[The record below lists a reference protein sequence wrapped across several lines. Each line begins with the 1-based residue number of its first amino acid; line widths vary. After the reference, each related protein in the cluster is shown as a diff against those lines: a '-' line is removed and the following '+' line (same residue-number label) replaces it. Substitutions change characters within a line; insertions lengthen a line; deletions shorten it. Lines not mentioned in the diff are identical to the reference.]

1 MALSI
6 GRLLWASYG
15 FRFSQ
20 NLKKVRLK
28 RGVTQQALAEIAGL
42 SRTQVCNLE
51 RNENNSGTSADPA
64 LSTVYKLA
72 LALEVPPALLLP
84 QPDDIVRSVCATAAT
99 QAAHEKIQ
107 AAELSEVVSTESL
120 PTESVPAGRSQALAV
135 RAPKHRAP
143 NLSAQKL
150 YPNGEANGLSLEDLA
165 PFSPEYTAYKRR
177 AATTKRNKV
186 PSETAQPQRITTT
199 RWPRKEVGEQ
209 P

>member
-1 MALSI
+1 
-6 GRLLWASYG
+6 
-15 FRFSQ
+15 
-20 NLKKVRLK
+20 
-28 RGVTQQALAEIAGL
+28 
-42 SRTQVCNLE
+42 
-51 RNENNSGTSADPA
+51 
-64 LSTVYKLA
+64 KLA

-107 AAELSEVVSTESL
+107 VAELSEVVSTESL

-177 AATTKRNKV
+177 PRRQRGIRFLLKLRNLNALQPLGGRERKWG
-186 PSETAQPQRITTT
+186 SSLKFFLKAQLGI
-199 RWPRKEVGEQ
+199 
-209 P
+209 

>member
-1 MALSI
+1 MAPSV

-20 NLKKVRLK
+20 NLKKIRRK

-84 QPDDIVRSVCATAAT
+84 QPEDNVKSVCATPAPRVT
-99 QAAHEKIQ
+99 QEKIQ
-107 AAELSEVVSTESL
+107 PAELAEIAPVDAMS
-120 PTESVPAGRSQALAV
+120 AGRVQALLVKSPPAHP
-135 RAPKHRAP
+135 APSQQH
-143 NLSAQKL
+143 LISSELQQE
-150 YPNGEANGLSLEDLA
+150 GEGSGSSLQELA
-165 PFSPEYTAYKRR
+165 PFSPEYTAHKRLVASAKHSGSAPKTAHSQR
-177 AATTKRNKV
+177 TK
-186 PSETAQPQRITTT
+186 TT
-199 RWPRKEVGEQ
+199 RRLRMGGVQ
-209 P
+209 LS

>member
-84 QPDDIVRSVCATAAT
+84 QADDIVRSVCASAAT

-107 AAELSEVVSTESL
+107 AAELTGVVPAETISSEAVA
-120 PTESVPAGRSQALAV
+120 AGRSQALAV
-135 RAPKHRAP
+135 RMPKHRAP
-143 NLSAQKL
+143 NLPAQKL
-150 YPNGEANGLSLEDLA
+150 YSNGEANGLSLEDLA

-177 AATTKRNKV
+177 SATTKRNSN
-186 PSETAQPQRITTT
+186 PSKTAQPQHNTTT
-199 RWPRKEVGEQ
+199 RRPRKEVG
-209 P
+209 